1 MERVAAENESFAAV
15 FQEHDTNNDGIPDEN
30 LETVYDAFY
39 AADSTTAEQV
49 IERTD
54 GEYRSMLVTLSLTTD
69 FTEVKSTAP
78 TLEQGAETMEGD
90 DQRTATLAGSVG
102 LNDSFLDE
110 VVGGI
115 LLTMLVA
122 LVAIVLALVA
132 VFRSMHGSATL
143 GAVVALPITLVVA
156 LVIGGMYLLE
166 IPLTL
171 LTALLMSLAIGLG
184 VDYNIHVG
192 DRFADELE
200 AGATR
205 TEALSAAVTGTGGA
219 LVGSTLTSA
228 GAFATIALV
237 PHPQLQNFG
246 AIVVVALL
254 TSFVVSLLVLPSVL
268 VLWSR
273 YTDVIGSVGS
283 NTEPTPQD

>member
-1 MERVAAENESFAAV
+1 
-15 FQEHDTNNDGIPDEN
+15 
-30 LETVYDAFY
+30 
-39 AADSTTAEQV
+39 
-49 IERTD
+49 
-54 GEYRSMLVTLSLTTD
+54 
-69 FTEVKSTAP
+69 
-78 TLEQGAETMEGD
+78 
-90 DQRTATLAGSVG
+90 VG
-102 LNDSFLDE
+102 LNDAFLDE

-115 LLTMLVA
+115 LLTM
-122 LVAIVLALVA
+122 VLALGAIILALIV

-192 DRFADELE
+192 DRFADELD

-254 TSFVVSLLVLPSVL
+254 TSFVVSLVILPSML

-273 YTDVIGSVGS
+273 YIDSSGSIDS
-283 NTEPTPQD
+283 RTEPIPQD